1 MARLILSLSA
11 AMLAVLLAVPL
22 SGKEVGTLTGVVEDP
37 SGAAIPG
44 VHIKLASQATPVEFK
59 TESDA
64 KGHFEFS
71 SLSKGQYILS
81 ADSQGVEPAETV
93 VNIGALP
100 APLLH
105 IQMKIARVK
114 QVVTVKSGP
123 FSSPSSE
130 DNTNVIDIDQ
140 STLQDLPTKYYS
152 ILNIPML
159 FLDNAALG
167 TGTGKPQLIVDGVP
181 MDDVDVPAVSIR
193 RMTVNKSPYSAEYQ
207 RPGKGSIHITLEH
220 HLKQHFH
227 GSLMTALQDANV
239 DARDPFSSSNPPER
253 RILSEAKLE
262 GPITHNI
269 RFLLSGRYDYH
280 NMREVVNALTPEG
293 PVVQNAILPERNS
306 YLFGRLS
313 FMRTK
318 AGNIGIAYK
327 YDNLSLGNQG
337 VGGLVLPQHGY
348 NSYFHQNDVR
358 INDVKDWHNFI
369 NQLLLG
375 YGQWSEDLSDAS
387 HSPSLIVL
395 GAFEGG
401 GAQATRREQNTV
413 ADMEDVASWT
423 IGKHTL
429 QFGGGVR
436 PRYVTMLNG
445 ENFGGTFTFSTLSDF
460 AAGLPSLY
468 SVNIGQPQISFNQYK
483 NYAFVQDEFRFRPNL
498 SLFAGLRREWQS
510 NVSYGKAFAPR
521 VAIAY
526 APGRGHTMLRAG
538 FGVFYETQPATMEE
552 DNLLYNGVRI
562 RELDVVNPSYP
573 TPFPAGVLPP
583 TITPSVI
590 RIAPNVRFP
599 YLMQSSVSIERQ
611 IGKGENFLTVEYANI
626 RGVGLYRERNLNA
639 PLPGTTVPLDPNFV
653 NFDQYETSALSR
665 SNGLEVTFRSRAIR
679 GLNVLAQYRLEK
691 TMSDTGGY
699 NVLPANNYD
708 LHTEWGRSNHDRLHQ
723 FTFLGTYTMPW
734 SFRVGAIF
742 GVHSGIPYDISTGYD
757 TNNDTVFND
766 RPPGVTRNTGQGP
779 GFANLDLRCSREFIL
794 GGRKGEER
802 RLEIG
807 VDAFDAFNH
816 PNFMNY
822 VGDLSSPLFG
832 HPVEAEPTRQL
843 QFTIRLHF

>member
-1 MARLILSLSA
+1 MTRLILSLCAS
-11 AMLAVLLAVPL
+11 MLAILLAVPL
-22 SGKEVGTLTGVVEDP
+22 SGMDVGTLTGVVEDP

-44 VHIKLASQATPVEFK
+44 VHIKLASQATTTEFK

-81 ADSQGVEPAETV
+81 AHGQGVEHTHTV
-93 VNIGALP
+93 VSIGALP
-100 APLLH
+100 TPLLH
-105 IQMKIARVK
+105 LRMQIVKVK

-152 ILNIPML
+152 ILNIPLL
-159 FLDNAALG
+159 FIDDAAVG
-167 TGTGKPQLIVDGVP
+167 TGTAKPQLMVDGVP
-181 MDDVDVPAVSIR
+181 MDDVNVPALAIR

-207 RPGKGSIHITLEH
+207 RPGKGRIDIRLMH
-220 HLKQHFH
+220 HLKQHLH
-227 GSLMTALQDANV
+227 GSLMTALQDASV
-239 DARDPFSSSNPPER
+239 DARDPFSGSNPPEHR
-253 RILSEAKLE
+253 VLSEAELE
-262 GPITHNI
+262 GPIAHNI
-269 RFLLSGRYDYH
+269 RFLVSGRYDYH
-280 NMREVVNALTPEG
+280 NLAEVVNAVTPEG
-293 PVVQNAILPERNS
+293 PLVQNALLPERNT
-306 YLFGRLS
+306 YLYGRLS

-318 AGNIGIAYK
+318 AGDIGISYK

-337 VGGLVLPQHGY
+337 VGGFVLPQHGY
-348 NSYFHQNDVR
+348 NSFFHQNDVR
-358 INDVKDWHNFI
+358 ITDVKDWHNII

-375 YGQWSEDLSDAS
+375 YGQWNQNLSDAS
-387 HSPSLIVL
+387 HSPALIVL

-401 GAQATRREQNTV
+401 GAQSTRREQDTV

-445 ENFGGTFTFSTLSDF
+445 QNFGGIYTFSTLSDF
-460 AAGLPSLY
+460 DLGLPSLY

-483 NYAFVQDEFRFRPNL
+483 SYAFGQDEYRILSNL
-498 SLFAGLRREWQS
+498 SLFVGLRHEWQS
-510 NVSYGKAFAPR
+510 NVNYGEAFAPR
-521 VAIAY
+521 AAIAY
-526 APGRGHTMLRAG
+526 APGHGHTMLRGG

-552 DNLLYNGVRI
+552 NSLLYNGVRI
-562 RELDVVNPSYP
+562 RKLDVVNPSYP

-583 TITPSVI
+583 ALTPSVI

-599 YLMQSSVSIERQ
+599 YLMQSSFSVERQ
-611 IGKGENFLTVEYANI
+611 IGKGQNFLSVEYSNI
-626 RGVGLYRERNLNA
+626 RGVDLYRERNLNA
-639 PLPGTTVPLDPNFV
+639 PLPGTSVPLDPNFV
-653 NFDQYETSALSR
+653 NFDQFETSALSH
-665 SNGLEVTFRSRAIR
+665 SNRLEVTFRSRAMK
-679 GLNVLAQYRLEK
+679 GLSVLAQYRLEK

-699 NVLPANNYD
+699 NILPANNYD
-708 LHTEWGRSNHDRLHQ
+708 LHPEWGRTDRDRRHQ
-723 FTFLGTYTMPW
+723 INFLGTYTMPW
-734 SFRVGAIF
+734 RFRVGAIF
-742 GVHSGIPYDISTGYD
+742 SFHSGIPYDISTGYD
-757 TNNDTVFND
+757 NNNDTVFND

-779 GFANLDLRCSREFIL
+779 DFANLDLRCSRDFFL

-807 VDAFDAFNH
+807 MDAFDALNH

-832 HPVEAEPTRQL
+832 RPVEAEPTRQL
-843 QFTIRLHF
+843 QLTVRLQF